1 MKLLNLTIVSCNMV
15 NIMHSVIKYLLNA
28 GHVSGTVPGTE
39 KTGHFLNI
47 MELTHAVEA
56 RR

>member
-39 KTGHFLNI
+39 ETGHFLNI